1 MRDIV
6 LVKGNII
13 GRSGNH
19 VIKGW
24 VALASSNV
32 EKEAAEVMEGDLILD
47 NNYSA
52 KPYCIYVATGG
63 VSTIAK
69 NCICVLPHPSMVLQL
84 YKNEIIKI
92 HELMNVLVP
101 EHLKSTHF
109 RQQYIDVIGSL
120 ELFINELLA
129 CLVLGQKEFY
139 DVFISKSAYKIPLS
153 KIVESANNLQKT
165 IYKLIHTEVSHRLD
179 RMGKIYHDVFDI
191 FFPPLGKLGEKIKTR
206 HDLVHRNGFQVKD
219 KSLEYMDVSSD
230 DVLSLIKVSNE
241 FVETLYDSIEK
252 KGIIGKWDEDYDWIN
267 KTEHMH
273 IGS

>member
-24 VALASSNV
+24 VALASRNI
-32 EKEAAEVMEGDLILD
+32 EKEALEVTEGDLILD

-63 VSTIAK
+63 VSAIAN
-69 NCICVLPHPSMVLQL
+69 NCIFVLPHPSMVLKL

-120 ELFINELLA
+120 ELFINEMLA
-129 CLVLGQKEFY
+129 SLVLGQKEFY
-139 DVFISKSAYKIPLS
+139 NAFISKSAYKIPLS

-165 IYKLIHTEVSHRLD
+165 IYQLIHTEVSHRLD

-191 FFPPLGKLGEKIKTR
+191 DFPPSGKLGEKIKTR
-206 HDLVHRNGFQVKD
+206 HDFVHRNGFQVKD
-219 KSLEYMDVSSD
+219 KSLEYMDVSSE

-241 FVETLYDSIEK
+241 FVETLYESIVK
-252 KGIIGKWDEDYDWIN
+252 KGIISKWDEDYNWIN
-267 KTEHMH
+267 KTK
-273 IGS
+273 